1 MDTDDLQLSDGEWD
15 LMKVLWDS
23 APASASQIAELTPQ
37 WHPKTVRTMLIRL
50 QKKEAVKYEV
60 IDGIQIFTPVHDREY
75 CESRAT
81 QSFMQR
87 VFDGALTPMIAHFT
101 RKQKLSEAEKKALI
115 ALLQDSNTQD
125 GQTQG
130 EK

>member
-1 MDTDDLQLSDGEWD
+1 MDTDDLQLSGSEWD
-15 LMKVLWDS
+15 LMKILWDK
-23 APASASQIAELTPQ
+23 APATANQIAELTPQ

-50 QKKEAVKYEV
+50 QKKGAVEYEL
-60 IDGIQIFTPVHDREY
+60 IEGIQHFKPLYEREF
-75 CESRAT
+75 CESSAT

-101 RKQKLSEAEKKALI
+101 RQQKLSDEEKKALI
-115 ALLQDSNTQD
+115 ALLQNENH
-125 GQTQG
+125 QG

>member
-1 MDTDDLQLSDGEWD
+1 MDTDDLQLSGSEWD
-15 LMKVLWDS
+15 LMKILWDK
-23 APASASQIAELTPQ
+23 APATANQIAEFTPQ

-50 QKKEAVKYEV
+50 QKKGAVEYEL
-60 IDGIQIFTPVHDREY
+60 IEGIQHFKPLYEREF
-75 CESRAT
+75 CESSAT

-101 RKQKLSEAEKKALI
+101 RQQKLSDEEKKALI
-115 ALLQDSNTQD
+115 ALLQNENY
-125 GQTQG
+125 QG